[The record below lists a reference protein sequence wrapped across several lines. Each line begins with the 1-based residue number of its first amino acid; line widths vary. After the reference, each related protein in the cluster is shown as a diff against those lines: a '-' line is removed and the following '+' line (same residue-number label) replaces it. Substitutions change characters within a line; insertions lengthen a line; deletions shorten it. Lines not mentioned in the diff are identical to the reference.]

1 MNDVIGLIGDVLG
14 WLMYFCYRILP
25 DYFVSIVIFTFGTK
39 IVLMP
44 VSLWVQKNSIKM
56 VKMQPEMNFIK
67 AKYYGNSEKIS
78 EEQYE
83 LYKREH
89 YQPLADLIPLALQL
103 ILLMGVID
111 VINHPEE
118 HIFRGNPGV
127 LDTMLGSLD
136 LSSIPAEVGGIA
148 YLIPLTAAFSAW
160 FMCFIQNKINVLQAE
175 QGKINQLGTMIL
187 SIGLSLYLGFFVKTG
202 VGIYWTFSNLFSVV
216 QLYFLNI
223 IMNPKKYIDYG
234 ALEKS
239 REELRSA
246 SAFESRNKKKLF
258 AKDPY
263 RKREKADYRRFFKD
277 YEMQLVFYSEKNG
290 FYKYFQNIIET
301 LLEKSDVVINYI
313 TSDPDDKVFEMQSDR
328 FRPYYIGENK
338 LIVLMMKLE
347 ADIVV
352 MTTPDLESFH
362 IKRSLVRKDNEYIY
376 VPHDVNSPN
385 LTFRKEALDHFDTI
399 FSSGYLCTKE
409 IRKRE
414 ELYRLPEKKII
425 EWGSSVID
433 NMIRSYDAMDKE
445 ERTEKAVRKILIAP
459 SWQKDNI
466 LSSCIEEILEN
477 LQGHGYKIIVRPHPQ
492 FVRHEEERLAYLREK
507 FNMDTREDM
516 ELQTDF
522 SSNSTVYEADVV
534 ITDWSSIAFEYSF
547 ATRKPSLFINTPM
560 KVMNEDYE
568 ELGITPIDI
577 ELRSKIGRSV
587 DTDQLATL
595 PQIVEELL
603 SDGAFSEK
611 SLEKIRNEYI
621 YHIGHSGDI
630 GAAYIM
636 DRLAYYKKKH
646 EEEDDD

>member
-1 MNDVIGLIGDVLG
+1 
-14 WLMYFCYRILP
+14 MYCCYNLLPNYFISIIL
-25 DYFVSIVIFTFGTK
+25 FTFSTK
-39 IVLMP
+39 MVLLP

-56 VKMQPEMNFIK
+56 VKMQPEMNFIR
-67 AKYYGNSEKIS
+67 AKYFGNGEKIS

-136 LSSIPAEVGGIA
+136 LSSIPAEVGGTA
-148 YLIPLTAAFSAW
+148 YLIPLVAAFSAW
-160 FMCFIQNKINVLQAE
+160 FMCFIQNKINVLQSE
-175 QGKINQLGTMIL
+175 QGKINQMGTMIL

-202 VGIYWTFSNLFSVV
+202 VGIYWTFSNLFSVL

-223 IMNPKKYIDYG
+223 IMNPKKYIDYE

-246 SAFESRNKKKLF
+246 SAFERQNKKKF
-258 AKDPY
+258 FEKDPY
-263 RKREKADYRRFFKD
+263 RKKEKADYKRFFRD

-313 TSDPDDKVFEMQSDR
+313 TSDPNDKVFEMESER
-328 FRPYYIGENK
+328 FKPYYIGENK
-338 LIVLMMKLE
+338 LIVLMMKME

-399 FSSGYLCTKE
+399 FSSGPLCTKE

-414 ELYRLPEKKII
+414 EKYRLPEKRII
-425 EWGSSVID
+425 EWGSGVID
-433 NMIRSYDAMDKE
+433 NMIRSYDAMDQ
-445 ERTEKAVRKILIAP
+445 REKAVREILIAP
-459 SWQKDNI
+459 SWQQDNI

-477 LQGHGYKIIVRPHPQ
+477 LEGHGYRIIVRPHPQ
-492 FVRHEEERLAYLREK
+492 FVRHDADRLEYLRGK
-507 FNMDTREDM
+507 FHMDERDDM
-516 ELQTDF
+516 EMQTDF
-522 SSNSTVYEADVV
+522 SSNSTVYQADIV

-547 ATRKPSLFINTPM
+547 ATLKPSLFINTPM
-560 KVMNEDYE
+560 KIMNEDYE

-577 ELRSKIGRSV
+577 ELRSRIGKSV
-587 DTDQLATL
+587 DLDQLETL
-595 PQIVEELL
+595 PKVVDELL
-603 SDGAFSEK
+603 NNNAFSKE

-621 YHIGHSGDI
+621 YQIGHSGEV
-630 GAAYIM
+630 GAEYIM

-646 EEEDDD
+646 EEEDD

>member
-1 MNDVIGLIGDVLG
+1 
-14 WLMYFCYRILP
+14 MYCCYNLLPNYFISIIL
-25 DYFVSIVIFTFGTK
+25 FTFSTK
-39 IVLMP
+39 MVLLP

-56 VKMQPEMNFIK
+56 VKMQPEMNFIR
-67 AKYYGNSEKIS
+67 AKYFGNGEKIS

-136 LSSIPAEVGGIA
+136 LSSIPAEVGGTA
-148 YLIPLTAAFSAW
+148 YLIPLVAAFSAW
-160 FMCFIQNKINVLQAE
+160 FMCFIQNKINVLQSE
-175 QGKINQLGTMIL
+175 QGKINQMGTMIL

-202 VGIYWTFSNLFSVV
+202 VGIYWTFSNLFSVL

-223 IMNPKKYIDYG
+223 IMNPKKYIDYE

-246 SAFESRNKKKLF
+246 SAFERQNKKKF
-258 AKDPY
+258 FEKDPY
-263 RKREKADYRRFFKD
+263 RKKEKADYKRFFRD

-301 LLEKSDVVINYI
+301 LLEKSDVAINYI
-313 TSDPDDKVFEMQSDR
+313 TSDPNDKVFEMESER
-328 FRPYYIGENK
+328 FKPYYIGENK
-338 LIVLMMKLE
+338 LIVLMMKME

-399 FSSGYLCTKE
+399 FSSGPLCTKE

-414 ELYRLPEKKII
+414 EKYRLPEKRII

-433 NMIRSYDAMDKE
+433 NMIRSYDAMDQ
-445 ERTEKAVRKILIAP
+445 REKVVREILIAP

-477 LQGHGYKIIVRPHPQ
+477 LEGHGYRIIVRPHPQ
-492 FVRHEEERLAYLREK
+492 FVRHDADRLEYLRGK
-507 FNMDTREDM
+507 FHMDERDDM
-516 ELQTDF
+516 EMQTDF
-522 SSNSTVYEADVV
+522 SSNSTVYQADIV

-547 ATRKPSLFINTPM
+547 ATLKPSLFINTPM
-560 KVMNEDYE
+560 KIMNEDYE

-577 ELRSKIGRSV
+577 ELRSRIGKSV
-587 DTDQLATL
+587 DLDQLETL
-595 PQIVEELL
+595 PKVVDELL
-603 SDGAFSEK
+603 NNNAFSKE

-621 YHIGHSGDI
+621 YQIGHSGEV
-630 GAAYIM
+630 GAEYIM

-646 EEEDDD
+646 EEEDD

>member
-1 MNDVIGLIGDVLG
+1 
-14 WLMYFCYRILP
+14 MYCCYNLLPNYFISIIL
-25 DYFVSIVIFTFGTK
+25 FTFSTK
-39 IVLMP
+39 MVLLP

-56 VKMQPEMNFIK
+56 VKMQPEMNFIR
-67 AKYYGNSEKIS
+67 AKYFGNGEKIS

-136 LSSIPAEVGGIA
+136 LSSIPAEVGGTA
-148 YLIPLTAAFSAW
+148 YLIPLVAAFSAW
-160 FMCFIQNKINVLQAE
+160 FMCFIQNKINVLQSE
-175 QGKINQLGTMIL
+175 QGKINQMGTMIL

-202 VGIYWTFSNLFSVV
+202 VGIYWTFSNLFSVL

-223 IMNPKKYIDYG
+223 IMNPKKYIDYE

-246 SAFESRNKKKLF
+246 SAFERQNKKKF
-258 AKDPY
+258 FEKDPY
-263 RKREKADYRRFFKD
+263 RKKEKADYKRFFRD

-313 TSDPDDKVFEMQSDR
+313 TSDPNDIVFEMESER
-328 FRPYYIGENK
+328 FKPYYIGENK
-338 LIVLMMKLE
+338 LIVLMMKME

-399 FSSGYLCTKE
+399 FSSGPLCTKE

-414 ELYRLPEKKII
+414 KKYRLPEKRII
-425 EWGSSVID
+425 EWGSGVID
-433 NMIRSYDAMDKE
+433 NMIRSYDAMDQ
-445 ERTEKAVRKILIAP
+445 REKAVREILIAP

-466 LSSCIEEILEN
+466 LSSCIEEILEK
-477 LQGHGYKIIVRPHPQ
+477 LEGHGYRIIVRPHPQ
-492 FVRHEEERLAYLREK
+492 FVRHDADRLEYLRGK
-507 FNMDTREDM
+507 FHMDERDDM
-516 ELQTDF
+516 EMQTDF
-522 SSNSTVYEADVV
+522 SSNSTVYQADIV

-547 ATRKPSLFINTPM
+547 ATLKPSLFINTPM
-560 KVMNEDYE
+560 KIMNEDYE

-577 ELRSKIGRSV
+577 ELRSRIGKSV
-587 DTDQLATL
+587 DLDQLETL
-595 PQIVEELL
+595 PKVVDELL
-603 SDGAFSEK
+603 NNNAFSKE

-621 YHIGHSGDI
+621 YQIGHSGEV
-630 GAAYIM
+630 GAEYIM

-646 EEEDDD
+646 EEEDD

>member
-1 MNDVIGLIGDVLG
+1 MNYIVGLIGSVLG
-14 WLMYFCYRILP
+14 WLMYYCYRILP
-25 DYFVSIVIFTFGTK
+25 NYFISIIIFTFGTK
-39 IVLMP
+39 LVLLP
-44 VSLWVQKNSIKM
+44 VSLWVQRNSIKM
-56 VKMQPEMNFIK
+56 VKMQPKVNLIK

-111 VINHPEE
+111 VINHPVE
-118 HIFRGNPGV
+118 HIFRGESGV
-127 LDTMLGSLD
+127 LDTMFGSLD

-148 YLIPLTAAFSAW
+148 YLIPFAAACSAW
-160 FMCFIQNKINVLQAE
+160 FMCFVQNKINVLQAE
-175 QGKINQLGTMIL
+175 QGKLNQVGTMIL

-216 QLYFLNI
+216 QLYFLNMV
-223 IMNPKKYIDYG
+223 MNPKHYIDYE
-234 ALEKS
+234 ALERS
-239 REELRSA
+239 REELKAA
-246 SAFESRNKKKLF
+246 SAFCSRNKKKLF
-258 AKDPY
+258 EKDPY
-263 RKREKADYRRFFKD
+263 RKKERADYKRFFKD

-301 LLEKSDVVINYI
+301 LLEQSDVMINYI
-313 TSDPDDKVFEMQSDR
+313 TSDPKDQVFEMESER
-328 FRPYYIGENK
+328 FKPFYIGENK
-338 LIVLMMKLE
+338 LIVLMMKME

-399 FSSGYLCTKE
+399 FSSGPLCTEE
-409 IRKRE
+409 IKRRE
-414 ELYRLPEKKII
+414 ELYKLPQKKII
-425 EWGSSVID
+425 PWGSSVID
-433 NMIRSYDAMDKE
+433 NMIQSCNAMEIQK
-445 ERTEKAVRKILIAP
+445 KQWKQILIAP

-466 LSSCIEEILEN
+466 LYTCIEEILHL
-477 LQGHGYKIIVRPHPQ
+477 LQGYGYHIIIRPHPQ
-492 FVRHEEERLAYLREK
+492 FVRHEAERLNALREK
-507 FNMDTREDM
+507 FQIDARNNM

-522 SSNSTVYEADVV
+522 SSNRTVYEADLV

-547 ATRKPSLFINTPM
+547 ATLKPSLFINTPM

-577 ELRSKIGRSV
+577 ALRSRIGKSI
-587 DTDQLATL
+587 DLDELASL
-595 PQIVEELL
+595 PQAVYELL
-603 SDGAFSEK
+603 HDNAFSRE
-611 SLEKIRNEYI
+611 SIAKIRDKYI
-621 YHIGHSGDI
+621 YHIGHSGEV

-636 DRLAYYKKKH
+636 ERLAYYQKRH
-646 EEEDDD
+646 EEEEEY

>member
-1 MNDVIGLIGDVLG
+1 MNYVIGLIGDVLG
-14 WLMYFCYRILP
+14 GLMYCCYNLLPNYFISIIL
-25 DYFVSIVIFTFGTK
+25 FTFSTK
-39 IVLMP
+39 MVLLP

-56 VKMQPEMNFIK
+56 VKMQPEMNFIR
-67 AKYYGNSEKIS
+67 AKYFGNGEKIS

-136 LSSIPAEVGGIA
+136 LSSIPAEVGGTA
-148 YLIPLTAAFSAW
+148 YLIPLVAAFSAW
-160 FMCFIQNKINVLQAE
+160 FMCFIQNKINVLQSE
-175 QGKINQLGTMIL
+175 QGKINQMGTMIL

-202 VGIYWTFSNLFSVV
+202 VGIYWTFSNLFSVL

-223 IMNPKKYIDYG
+223 IMNPKKYIDYE

-239 REELRSA
+239 REERRSA
-246 SAFESRNKKKLF
+246 SAFERQNKKKF
-258 AKDPY
+258 FEKDPY
-263 RKREKADYRRFFKD
+263 RKKEKADYKRFFRD

-313 TSDPDDKVFEMQSDR
+313 TSDPNDKVFEMESER
-328 FRPYYIGENK
+328 FKPYYIGENK
-338 LIVLMMKLE
+338 LIVLMMKME

-399 FSSGYLCTKE
+399 FSSGPLCTKE

-414 ELYRLPEKKII
+414 EKYRLPEKRII

-433 NMIRSYDAMDKE
+433 NMIRSYDAMDQ
-445 ERTEKAVRKILIAP
+445 REKAVREILIAP

-477 LQGHGYKIIVRPHPQ
+477 LEGHGYRIIVRPHPQ
-492 FVRHEEERLAYLREK
+492 FVRHDADRLEYLRGK
-507 FNMDTREDM
+507 FHMDERDDM
-516 ELQTDF
+516 EMQTDF
-522 SSNSTVYEADVV
+522 SSNSTVYQADIV

-547 ATRKPSLFINTPM
+547 ATLKPSLFINTPM
-560 KVMNEDYE
+560 KIMNEDYE

-577 ELRSKIGRSV
+577 ELRSRIGKSV
-587 DTDQLATL
+587 DLDQLETL
-595 PQIVEELL
+595 PKVVDELL
-603 SDGAFSEK
+603 NNNAFSKE

-621 YHIGHSGDI
+621 YQIGHSGEV
-630 GAAYIM
+630 GAEYIM

-646 EEEDDD
+646 EEEDD

>member
-1 MNDVIGLIGDVLG
+1 MNYVIGLIGDVLG
-14 WLMYFCYRILP
+14 GLMYCCYNLLPNYFISIIL
-25 DYFVSIVIFTFGTK
+25 FTFSTK
-39 IVLMP
+39 MVLLP

-56 VKMQPEMNFIK
+56 VKMQPEMNFIR
-67 AKYYGNSEKIS
+67 AKYFGNGEKIS

-136 LSSIPAEVGGIA
+136 LSSIPAEVGGTA
-148 YLIPLTAAFSAW
+148 YLIPLVAAFSAW
-160 FMCFIQNKINVLQAE
+160 FMCFIQNKINVLQSE
-175 QGKINQLGTMIL
+175 QGKINQMGTMIL

-202 VGIYWTFSNLFSVV
+202 VGIYWTFSNLFSVL

-223 IMNPKKYIDYG
+223 IMNPKKYIDYE

-246 SAFESRNKKKLF
+246 SAFERQNKKKF
-258 AKDPY
+258 FEKDPY
-263 RKREKADYRRFFKD
+263 RKKEKADYKRFFRD

-301 LLEKSDVVINYI
+301 LLEKSDVAINYI
-313 TSDPDDKVFEMQSDR
+313 TSDPNDKVFEMESER
-328 FRPYYIGENK
+328 FKPYYIGENK
-338 LIVLMMKLE
+338 LIVLMMKME

-399 FSSGYLCTKE
+399 FSSGPLCTKE

-414 ELYRLPEKKII
+414 EKYRLPEKRII

-433 NMIRSYDAMDKE
+433 NMIRSYDAMDQ
-445 ERTEKAVRKILIAP
+445 REKVVREILIAP

-477 LQGHGYKIIVRPHPQ
+477 LEGHGYRIIVRPHPQ
-492 FVRHEEERLAYLREK
+492 FVRHDADRLEYLRGK
-507 FNMDTREDM
+507 FHMDERDDM
-516 ELQTDF
+516 EMQTDF
-522 SSNSTVYEADVV
+522 SSNSTVYQADIV

-547 ATRKPSLFINTPM
+547 ATLKPSLFINTPM
-560 KVMNEDYE
+560 KIMNEDYE

-577 ELRSKIGRSV
+577 ELRSRIGKSV
-587 DTDQLATL
+587 DLDQLETL
-595 PQIVEELL
+595 PKVVDELL
-603 SDGAFSEK
+603 NNNAFSKE

-621 YHIGHSGDI
+621 YQIGHSGEV
-630 GAAYIM
+630 GAEYIM

-646 EEEDDD
+646 EEEDD

>member
-1 MNDVIGLIGDVLG
+1 MNYVIGLIGDVLG
-14 WLMYFCYRILP
+14 GLMYCCYNLLPNYFISIIL
-25 DYFVSIVIFTFGTK
+25 FTFSTK
-39 IVLMP
+39 MVLLP

-56 VKMQPEMNFIK
+56 VKMQPEMNFIR
-67 AKYYGNSEKIS
+67 AKYFGNGEKIS

-136 LSSIPAEVGGIA
+136 LSSIPAEVGGTA
-148 YLIPLTAAFSAW
+148 YLIPLVAAFSAW
-160 FMCFIQNKINVLQAE
+160 FMCFIQNKINVLQSE
-175 QGKINQLGTMIL
+175 QGKINQMGTMIL

-202 VGIYWTFSNLFSVV
+202 VGIYWTFSNLFSVL

-223 IMNPKKYIDYG
+223 IMNPKKYIDYE

-246 SAFESRNKKKLF
+246 SAFERQNKKKF
-258 AKDPY
+258 FEKDPY
-263 RKREKADYRRFFKD
+263 RKKEKADYKRFFRD

-313 TSDPDDKVFEMQSDR
+313 TSDPNDKVFEMESER
-328 FRPYYIGENK
+328 FKPYYIGENK
-338 LIVLMMKLE
+338 LIVLMMKME

-399 FSSGYLCTKE
+399 FSSGPLCTKE

-414 ELYRLPEKKII
+414 EKYRLPEKRII
-425 EWGSSVID
+425 EWGSGVID
-433 NMIRSYDAMDKE
+433 NMIRSYDAMDQ
-445 ERTEKAVRKILIAP
+445 REKAVREILIAP

-477 LQGHGYKIIVRPHPQ
+477 LEGHGYRIIVRPHPQ
-492 FVRHEEERLAYLREK
+492 FVRHDADRLEYLRGK
-507 FNMDTREDM
+507 FHMDERDDM
-516 ELQTDF
+516 EMQTDF
-522 SSNSTVYEADVV
+522 SSNSTVYQADIV

-547 ATRKPSLFINTPM
+547 ATLKPSLFINTPM
-560 KVMNEDYE
+560 KIMNEDYE

-577 ELRSKIGRSV
+577 ELRSRIGKSV
-587 DTDQLATL
+587 DLDQLETL
-595 PQIVEELL
+595 PKVVDELL
-603 SDGAFSEK
+603 NNNAFSKE

-621 YHIGHSGDI
+621 YQIGHSGEV
-630 GAAYIM
+630 GAEYIM

-646 EEEDDD
+646 EEEDD

>member
-1 MNDVIGLIGDVLG
+1 
-14 WLMYFCYRILP
+14 MYCCYNLLPNYFISIIL
-25 DYFVSIVIFTFGTK
+25 FTFSTK
-39 IVLMP
+39 MVLLP

-56 VKMQPEMNFIK
+56 VKMQPEMNFIR
-67 AKYYGNSEKIS
+67 AKYFGNGEKIS

-136 LSSIPAEVGGIA
+136 LSSIPAEVGGTA
-148 YLIPLTAAFSAW
+148 YLIPLVAAFSAW
-160 FMCFIQNKINVLQAE
+160 FMCFIQNKINVLQSE
-175 QGKINQLGTMIL
+175 QGKINQMGTMIL

-202 VGIYWTFSNLFSVV
+202 VGIYWTFSNLFSVL

-223 IMNPKKYIDYG
+223 IMNPKKYIDYE

-246 SAFESRNKKKLF
+246 SAFERQNKKKF
-258 AKDPY
+258 FEKDPY
-263 RKREKADYRRFFKD
+263 RKKEKADYKRFFRD

-313 TSDPDDKVFEMQSDR
+313 TSDPNDKVFEMESER
-328 FRPYYIGENK
+328 FKPYYIGENK
-338 LIVLMMKLE
+338 LIVLMMKME

-399 FSSGYLCTKE
+399 FSSGPLCTKE

-414 ELYRLPEKKII
+414 EKNRLPEKRII
-425 EWGSSVID
+425 EWGSGVID
-433 NMIRSYDAMDKE
+433 NMIRSYDAMDQ
-445 ERTEKAVRKILIAP
+445 REKAVREILIAP
-459 SWQKDNI
+459 SCQKDNI

-477 LQGHGYKIIVRPHPQ
+477 LEGHGYRIIVRPHPQ
-492 FVRHEEERLAYLREK
+492 FVRHDADRLEYLRGK
-507 FNMDTREDM
+507 FHMDERDDM
-516 ELQTDF
+516 EMQTDF
-522 SSNSTVYEADVV
+522 SSNSTVYQADIV

-547 ATRKPSLFINTPM
+547 ATLKPSLFINTPM
-560 KVMNEDYE
+560 KIMNEDYE

-577 ELRSKIGRSV
+577 ELRSRIGKSV
-587 DTDQLATL
+587 DLDQLETL
-595 PQIVEELL
+595 PKVVDELL
-603 SDGAFSEK
+603 NNNAFSKE

-621 YHIGHSGDI
+621 YQIGHSGEV
-630 GAAYIM
+630 GAEYIM

-646 EEEDDD
+646 EEEDD

>member
-1 MNDVIGLIGDVLG
+1 MNYVIGLIGDVLG
-14 WLMYFCYRILP
+14 WLIYFCYHFLP
-25 DYFVSIVIFTFGTK
+25 DYAVSIVIFTFGTK
-39 IVLMP
+39 IVLLP
-44 VSLWVQKNSIKM
+44 VSLWVQRNSIKM
-56 VKMQPEMNFIK
+56 VKMQPEMNFIR

-118 HIFRGNPGV
+118 HIFRGGPGV

-136 LSSIPAEVGGIA
+136 LSAVPAEVGGIA
-148 YLIPLTAAFSAW
+148 YLIPVIAAFSAW
-160 FMCFIQNKINVLQAE
+160 FMCFIQNRINVLQAE
-175 QGKINQLGTMIL
+175 QGKMNQLGTMIL

-202 VGIYWTFSNLFSVV
+202 VGIYWTFSNLFSVL

-223 IMNPKKYIDYG
+223 VMDPKKYIDYE
-234 ALEKS
+234 ALERS
-239 REELRSA
+239 REELKA
-246 SAFESRNKKKLF
+246 AGAFERENKKKF
-258 AKDPY
+258 FERDPY
-263 RKREKADYRRFFKD
+263 RKRERADYRRFFKD

-313 TSDPDDKVFEMQSDR
+313 TSDPEDRVFGMESER
-328 FRPYYIGENK
+328 FRPYYIGENR
-338 LIVLMMKLE
+338 LIVLMMKME

-362 IKRSLVRKDNEYIY
+362 IKRSLVRRDNEYIY

-385 LTFRKEALDHFDTI
+385 LTFRKEALDHFDTV
-399 FSSGYLCTKE
+399 FSSGYLCTEE

-414 ELYRLPEKKII
+414 ELYKLPEKKII
-425 EWGSSVID
+425 EWGSGVID
-433 NMIRSYDAMDKE
+433 NMIRSYDVMD
-445 ERTEKAVRKILIAP
+445 RREKAVREILIAP

-477 LQGHGYKIIVRPHPQ
+477 LQGHGYRIIVRPHPQ
-492 FVRHEEERLAYLREK
+492 FVRHEAERLDDLREK
-507 FNMDTREDM
+507 FHMDGRDDLEM
-516 ELQTDF
+516 QTDF
-522 SSNSTVYEADVV
+522 SSNSTVYEADLV

-547 ATRKPSLFINTPM
+547 ATLKPSLFINTPM

-577 ELRSKIGRSV
+577 ELRGRIGRSV
-587 DTDQLATL
+587 DTDRLKTL
-595 PQIVEELL
+595 PQVVEELMN
-603 SDGAFSEK
+603 SSAFSETA
-611 SLEKIRNEYI
+611 LEKIRSEYI
-621 YHIGHSGDI
+621 YNVGHSGEV
-630 GAAYIM
+630 GAQYIM
-636 DRLAYYKKKH
+636 DRLAWYQKKH
-646 EEEDDD
+646 EEEDD

>member
-1 MNDVIGLIGDVLG
+1 MNFVIGLVGDALG
-14 WLMYFCYRILP
+14 WLMYFCYRILQ
-25 DYFVSIVIFTFGTK
+25 DYFASIIVFTFGTK
-39 IVLMP
+39 IVLLP

-67 AKYYGNSEKIS
+67 AKYFGNGEKIS

-118 HIFRGNPGV
+118 HIFRGNPNA
-127 LDTMLGSLD
+127 LDTMLGSLN
-136 LSSIPAEVGGIA
+136 LSSVPAEVGGIA
-148 YLIPLTAAFSAW
+148 YLIPLAAAFSAW
-160 FMCFIQNKINVLQAE
+160 FMCFIQNKINVLQSE
-175 QGKINQLGTMIL
+175 QGKVNQLGTMIL

-202 VGIYWTFSNLFSVV
+202 VGIYWTFSNLFSVL
-216 QLYFLNI
+216 QLYLLNI
-223 IMNPKKYIDYG
+223 IMNPKKYIDYE

-239 REELRSA
+239 REELRAA
-246 SAFESRNKKKLF
+246 SAFGRQNKKKLF
-258 AKDPY
+258 EKDPY
-263 RKREKADYRRFFKD
+263 KKKEKADYKRFFKD

-301 LLEKSDVVINYI
+301 LLEKSDVVIHYI
-313 TSDPDDKVFEMQSDR
+313 TSDPNDKVFEMESDR
-328 FRPYYIGENK
+328 FKPYYIGENK
-338 LIVLMMKLE
+338 LIVLMMKME

-362 IKRSLVRKDNEYIY
+362 IKRSLVCKDNEYIY

-399 FSSGYLCTKE
+399 FSSGSLCTKE

-433 NMIRSYDAMDKE
+433 NMIQSYDAMD
-445 ERTEKAVRKILIAP
+445 RREKTVREILIAP

-477 LQGHGYKIIVRPHPQ
+477 LQGHGYRIIVRPHPQ
-492 FVRHEEERLAYLREK
+492 FVRHEEERLNYLRDK
-507 FNMDTREDM
+507 FHMDEREDLEM
-516 ELQTDF
+516 QTDF
-522 SSNSTVYEADVV
+522 SSNSTVYEADIV

-547 ATRKPSLFINTPM
+547 ATLKPSLFINTPM
-560 KVMNEDYE
+560 KIMNEDYE

-577 ELRSKIGRSV
+577 ELRNKVGVSVDLDKLDTLPQAVEQLLNSNDFSAESLGKMRDKYIYNIGRSGE
-587 DTDQLATL
+587 T
-595 PQIVEELL
+595 
-603 SDGAFSEK
+603 GAQ
-611 SLEKIRNEYI
+611 
-621 YHIGHSGDI
+621 
-630 GAAYIM
+630 YIM
-636 DRLAYYKKKH
+636 ERLAYFKKKH
-646 EEEDDD
+646 EEEAD

>member
-1 MNDVIGLIGDVLG
+1 MSGIIGLIGSVLG
-14 WLMYFCYRILP
+14 WLMYFCYSLLP
-25 DYFVSIVIFTFGTK
+25 NYFVAIILFTFGTK
-39 IVLMP
+39 IVLLP

-56 VKMQPEMNFIK
+56 VKMQPEMNFIR

-89 YQPLADLIPLALQL
+89 YRPLADLIPLALQL

-111 VINHPEE
+111 VINHPVE
-118 HIFRGNPGV
+118 HIFRGNPGT
-127 LDTMLGSLD
+127 LDTMLGRLD

-148 YLIPLTAAFSAW
+148 YVIPLIAAFSAW
-160 FMCFIQNKINVLQAE
+160 FMCFMQNRINVLQSE
-175 QGKINQLGTMIL
+175 QGRVNQLGTMIL

-202 VGIYWTFSNLFSVV
+202 VGIYWTFSNIFSVL
-216 QLYFLNI
+216 QLYLLNI
-223 IMNPKKYIDYG
+223 IMNPKKYIDYE
-234 ALEKS
+234 ALERS
-239 REELRSA
+239 REELKSA
-246 SAFESRNKKKLF
+246 SAFEKQNRKLF
-258 AKDPY
+258 EKDPY
-263 RKREKADYRRFFKD
+263 RKKEKADYKRFFKD

-290 FYKYFQNIIET
+290 FYKYFQNIIEA

-313 TSDPDDKVFEMQSDR
+313 TSDPEDKVFEMAGDR
-328 FRPYYIGENK
+328 FRPFYIGEHK
-338 LIVLMMKLE
+338 LIVLMMKME

-399 FSSGYLCTKE
+399 FSSGFLCTKE

-414 ELYRLPEKKII
+414 ELYQLPGKKII
-425 EWGSSVID
+425 EWGSGVID
-433 NMIRSYDAMDKE
+433 NMIAAYEKMGI
-445 ERTEKAVRKILIAP
+445 TEHEKKMILIAP

-466 LSSCIEEILEN
+466 LYSCIEAVLSG
-477 LQGHGYKIIVRPHPQ
+477 LDGHGYHIIVRPHPQ
-492 FVRHEEERLAYLREK
+492 FVRHEEERINRLRDK
-507 FNMDTREDM
+507 FHMDERDDM

-522 SSNSTVYEADVV
+522 SSNRTVYEADLV

-547 ATRKPSLFINTPM
+547 ATLKPSLFINTPM

-577 ELRSKIGRSV
+577 ELRDRVGKSIAPDKLDGIAKAVDELLHSSEFSRESLRKIREDYIYSIGRSGEV
-587 DTDQLATL
+587 
-595 PQIVEELL
+595 
-603 SDGAFSEK
+603 GAQ
-611 SLEKIRNEYI
+611 
-621 YHIGHSGDI
+621 
-630 GAAYIM
+630 YIM
-636 DRLAYYKKKH
+636 ERLAYYKKKH
-646 EEEDDD
+646 EEEDDW

>member
-1 MNDVIGLIGDVLG
+1 MNYVIGLIGDILG
-14 WLMYFCYRILP
+14 YLMYFCYHILP
-25 DYFVSIVIFTFGTK
+25 DYFISIIIFTFGTK
-39 IVLMP
+39 IVLLP

-111 VINHPEE
+111 VINYPEE

-127 LDTMLGSLD
+127 LDTMLGNLD
-136 LSSIPAEVGGIA
+136 LSSVPAEVGGIA
-148 YLIPLTAAFSAW
+148 YLIPLVAAFSAW
-160 FMCFIQNKINVLQAE
+160 FMCFIQNRINVLQSE

-202 VGIYWTFSNLFSVV
+202 VGIYWTFSNLFSVL
-216 QLYFLNI
+216 QLYFLNL
-223 IMNPKKYIDYG
+223 IMNPKKYIDYE

-239 REELRSA
+239 REELKAA
-246 SAFESRNKKKLF
+246 STFERQHKKKLF
-258 AKDPY
+258 EKDPY
-263 RKREKADYRRFFKD
+263 RKKEKADYKRFFKD

-301 LLEKSDVVINYI
+301 LLERSDVVINYI
-313 TSDPDDKVFEMQSDR
+313 TSDPNDKVFEMESDR
-328 FRPYYIGENK
+328 FKSYYIGENK
-338 LIVLMMKLE
+338 LIVLMMKME
-347 ADIVV
+347 ADLVV

-385 LTFRKEALDHFDTI
+385 LTFRKEALDHFDTV

-414 ELYRLPEKKII
+414 ELYKLPEKKII

-433 NMIRSYDAMDKE
+433 NMIQAYDAMDQRK
-445 ERTEKAVRKILIAP
+445 KAVKEILIAP

-466 LSSCIEEILEN
+466 LSSCIEEILEK
-477 LQGHGYKIIVRPHPQ
+477 LQGHGYRIIVRPHPQ
-492 FVRHEEERLAYLREK
+492 FVRHEEEWLNYLQDK
-507 FNMDTREDM
+507 FHMDERDDM

-522 SSNSTVYEADVV
+522 SSNRTVYEADVV

-547 ATRKPSLFINTPM
+547 ATLKPSLFINTPM
-560 KVMNEDYE
+560 KIMNEDYE

-577 ELRSKIGRSV
+577 ELRSKVGKSV
-587 DTDQLATL
+587 DMDKIDTL
-595 PQIVEELL
+595 PQVVDELL
-603 SDGAFSEK
+603 NSSEFSRE
-611 SLEKIRNEYI
+611 SLEKIRDKYI
-621 YHIGHSGDI
+621 YHIGRSGEV
-630 GAAYIM
+630 GADYIM
-636 DRLAYYKKKH
+636 ERLAYYKKKH

>member
-1 MNDVIGLIGDVLG
+1 MNDIIGLIGDVLG
-14 WLMYFCYRILP
+14 WLMYFCYHILP
-25 DYFVSIVIFTFGTK
+25 DYFISIIIFTFGTK

-118 HIFRGNPGV
+118 HIFRGKPGI

-136 LSSIPAEVGGIA
+136 LSSVPAEVGGIA
-148 YLIPLTAAFSAW
+148 YLIPLIAAFSAW
-160 FMCFIQNKINVLQAE
+160 FMCFIQNRINVLQSE
-175 QGKINQLGTMIL
+175 QGKVNQLGTMIL

-202 VGIYWTFSNLFSVV
+202 VGIYWTFSNLFSVL

-223 IMNPKKYIDYG
+223 IMNPKKYIDYE

-239 REELRSA
+239 REELKAA
-246 SAFESRNKKKLF
+246 SAFGRQNKKKLF
-258 AKDPY
+258 EKDPY
-263 RKREKADYRRFFKD
+263 RKKERADYKRFFKD

-313 TSDPDDKVFEMQSDR
+313 TSDPNDRVFEMESDR
-328 FRPYYIGENK
+328 FKPYYIGENK
-338 LIVLMMKLE
+338 LIVLMMKME

-376 VPHDVNSPN
+376 VPHDVNSVN
-385 LTFRKEALDHFDTI
+385 MAFRKEALDHFDTI
-399 FSSGYLCTKE
+399 FSSGVLCTKE

-414 ELYRLPEKKII
+414 ELYKLPPKRII

-433 NMIRSYDAMDKE
+433 NMIQAYSAMNKS
-445 ERTEKAVRKILIAP
+445 TKGVKKVLIAP

-477 LQGHGYKIIVRPHPQ
+477 LQGHGYKIIIRPHPQ
-492 FVRHEEERLAYLREK
+492 FVRHEEARLTYLRQK
-507 FNMDTREDM
+507 FNIDTRDDM

-522 SSNSTVYEADVV
+522 SSNKTVYEADIL

-547 ATRKPSLFINTPM
+547 ATLKPSLYINTPM
-560 KVMNEDYE
+560 KILNKDYE

-577 ELRSKIGRSV
+577 ELRSVVGRSV
-587 DTDQLATL
+587 DMDKLNTL
-595 PQIVEELL
+595 PMVVEELL
-603 SDGAFSEK
+603 YSDAFSTEA
-611 SLEKIRNEYI
+611 LEKIRNKYI
-621 YHIGHSGDI
+621 YNIGSSGEV
-630 GAAYIM
+630 GAQYIM
-636 DRLAYYKKKH
+636 ERLAYFKELH
-646 EEEDDD
+646 EAEED

>member
-1 MNDVIGLIGDVLG
+1 MNYVIGLIGDVLG
-14 WLMYFCYRILP
+14 GLMYCCYNLLPNYFISIIL
-25 DYFVSIVIFTFGTK
+25 FTFSTK
-39 IVLMP
+39 MVLLP

-56 VKMQPEMNFIK
+56 VKMQPEMNFIR
-67 AKYYGNSEKIS
+67 AKYFGNGEKIS

-136 LSSIPAEVGGIA
+136 LSSIPAEVGGTA
-148 YLIPLTAAFSAW
+148 YLIPLVAAFSAW
-160 FMCFIQNKINVLQAE
+160 FMCFIQNKINVLQSE
-175 QGKINQLGTMIL
+175 QGKINQMGTMIL

-202 VGIYWTFSNLFSVV
+202 VGIYWTFSNLFSVL

-223 IMNPKKYIDYG
+223 IMNPKKYIDYE

-246 SAFESRNKKKLF
+246 SAFERQNKKKF
-258 AKDPY
+258 FEKDPY
-263 RKREKADYRRFFKD
+263 RKKEKADYKRFFRD

-313 TSDPDDKVFEMQSDR
+313 TSDPNDKVFEMESER
-328 FRPYYIGENK
+328 FKPYYIGENK
-338 LIVLMMKLE
+338 LIVLMMKME

-399 FSSGYLCTKE
+399 FSSGPLCTKE

-414 ELYRLPEKKII
+414 EKNRLPEKRII
-425 EWGSSVID
+425 EWGSGVID
-433 NMIRSYDAMDKE
+433 NMIRSYDAMDQ
-445 ERTEKAVRKILIAP
+445 REKAVREILIAP

-477 LQGHGYKIIVRPHPQ
+477 LEGHGYRIIVRPHPQ
-492 FVRHEEERLAYLREK
+492 FVRHDADRLEYLRGK
-507 FNMDTREDM
+507 FHMDERDDM
-516 ELQTDF
+516 EMQTDF
-522 SSNSTVYEADVV
+522 SSNSTVYQADIV

-547 ATRKPSLFINTPM
+547 ATLKPSLFINTPM
-560 KVMNEDYE
+560 KIMNEDYE

-577 ELRSKIGRSV
+577 ELRSRIGKSV
-587 DTDQLATL
+587 DLDQLETL
-595 PQIVEELL
+595 PKVVDELL
-603 SDGAFSEK
+603 NNNAFSKE

-621 YHIGHSGDI
+621 YQIGHSGEV
-630 GAAYIM
+630 GAEYIM

-646 EEEDDD
+646 EEEDD

>member
-1 MNDVIGLIGDVLG
+1 MNYVIGLIGDVLG
-14 WLMYFCYRILP
+14 WLMYFCYYILP
-25 DYFVSIVIFTFGTK
+25 DYFVSIIIFTFGTK

-89 YQPLADLIPLALQL
+89 YQPLADLIPLAMQL

-118 HIFRGNPGV
+118 HIFHGKAGV

-136 LSSIPAEVGGIA
+136 LSSVPVEVGGIA
-148 YLIPLTAAFSAW
+148 YLIPLIAAFSAW
-160 FMCFIQNKINVLQAE
+160 FMCFIQNRINVLQSE
-175 QGKINQLGTMIL
+175 QGKVNQIGTMIL

-202 VGIYWTFSNLFSVV
+202 VGIYWIFSNLLSVL

-223 IMNPKKYIDYG
+223 VMNPKKYIDYK

-239 REELRSA
+239 REELRAA
-246 SAFESRNKKKLF
+246 SAFEKQDKKKLF
-258 AKDPY
+258 EKDPY
-263 RKREKADYRRFFKD
+263 KKKEKADYKRFFKD

-313 TSDPDDKVFEMQSDR
+313 TSDPDDKVFEMESDR
-328 FRPYYIGENK
+328 FKPYYIGENK
-338 LIVLMMKLE
+338 LIVLMMKIE

-362 IKRSLVRKDNEYIY
+362 IKRSLVRKDNEYLY

-399 FSSGYLCTKE
+399 FSSGCLCTKE

-414 ELYRLPEKKII
+414 ELYNLPEKKII

-433 NMIRSYDAMDKE
+433 NMIRSYESMDK
-445 ERTEKAVRKILIAP
+445 REKTAREILIAP

-477 LQGHGYKIIVRPHPQ
+477 LQGYGYRIIVRPHPQ
-492 FVRHEEERLAYLREK
+492 FVRHGEERLNYLQEK
-507 FNMDTREDM
+507 FHMNERDDM
-516 ELQTDF
+516 EMQTDF

-547 ATRKPSLFINTPM
+547 ATLKPTLFINTPM
-560 KVMNEDYE
+560 KIMNEDYE

-595 PQIVEELL
+595 PQVLEELL
-603 SDGAFSEK
+603 NHNAFSKE
-611 SLEKIRNEYI
+611 SLEKIRDEYI
-621 YHIGHSGDI
+621 YQIGHSGEV
-630 GAAYIM
+630 GAEYIM
-636 DRLAYYKKKH
+636 DRLTYYKKKH
-646 EEEDDD
+646 EEEDD

>member
-1 MNDVIGLIGDVLG
+1 
-14 WLMYFCYRILP
+14 MYCCYNLLPNYFISIIL
-25 DYFVSIVIFTFGTK
+25 FTFSTK
-39 IVLMP
+39 MVLLP

-56 VKMQPEMNFIK
+56 VKMQPEMNFIR
-67 AKYYGNSEKIS
+67 AKYFGNGEKIS

-136 LSSIPAEVGGIA
+136 LSSIPAEVGGTA
-148 YLIPLTAAFSAW
+148 YLIPLVAAFSAW
-160 FMCFIQNKINVLQAE
+160 FMCFIQNKINVLQSE
-175 QGKINQLGTMIL
+175 QGKINQMGTMIL

-202 VGIYWTFSNLFSVV
+202 VGIYWTFSNLFSVL

-223 IMNPKKYIDYG
+223 IMNPKKYIDYE

-246 SAFESRNKKKLF
+246 SAFERQNKKKF
-258 AKDPY
+258 FEKDPY
-263 RKREKADYRRFFKD
+263 RKKEKADYKRFFRD

-313 TSDPDDKVFEMQSDR
+313 TSDPNDIVFEMESER
-328 FRPYYIGENK
+328 FKPYYIGENK
-338 LIVLMMKLE
+338 LIVLMMKME

-399 FSSGYLCTKE
+399 FSSGPLCTKE

-414 ELYRLPEKKII
+414 KKYRLPEKRII
-425 EWGSSVID
+425 EWGSGVID
-433 NMIRSYDAMDKE
+433 NMIRSYDAMDQ
-445 ERTEKAVRKILIAP
+445 REKAVREILIAP

-466 LSSCIEEILEN
+466 LFSCIEEILEK
-477 LQGHGYKIIVRPHPQ
+477 LEGHGYRIIVRPHPQ
-492 FVRHEEERLAYLREK
+492 FVRHDADRLEYLRGK
-507 FNMDTREDM
+507 FHMDERDDM
-516 ELQTDF
+516 EMQTDF
-522 SSNSTVYEADVV
+522 SSNSTVYQADIV

-547 ATRKPSLFINTPM
+547 ATLKPSLFINTPM
-560 KVMNEDYE
+560 KIMNEDYE

-577 ELRSKIGRSV
+577 ELRSRIGKSV
-587 DTDQLATL
+587 DLDQLETL
-595 PQIVEELL
+595 PKVVDELL
-603 SDGAFSEK
+603 NNNAFSKE

-621 YHIGHSGDI
+621 YQIGHSGEV
-630 GAAYIM
+630 GAEYIM

-646 EEEDDD
+646 EEEDD

>member
-1 MNDVIGLIGDVLG
+1 MNAIISAIGDVLG
-14 WLMYFCYRILP
+14 WLMYFSYRILP
-25 DYFVSIVIFTFGTK
+25 NYFVSIVIFTFLTK
-39 IVLMP
+39 IVLLP

-103 ILLMGVID
+103 ILLMGVIN
-111 VINHPEE
+111 VINNPEK
-118 HIFRGNPGV
+118 HIFRGADGI

-136 LSSIPAEVGGIA
+136 LSSVPIEVKGITFIVP
-148 YLIPLTAAFSAW
+148 LIAAFSAW
-160 FMCFIQNKINVLQAE
+160 FMCFIQNKINVLQSE
-175 QGKINQLGTMIL
+175 QGKINQIGTMVL

-202 VGIYWTFSNLFSVV
+202 VGMYWTFSNLFSVV

-223 IMNPKKYIDYG
+223 IMNPKKYIDYE

-239 REELRSA
+239 REELKVA
-246 SAFESRNKKKLF
+246 SAFSSQHKKKLF
-258 AKDPY
+258 EKDPY
-263 RKREKADYRRFFKD
+263 SKKEKADYKRFFKD

-313 TSDPDDKVFEMQSDR
+313 TSDPNDKVFEMESDR
-328 FRPYYIGENK
+328 FKPYYIGENK
-338 LIVLMMKLE
+338 LIVLMMKME
-347 ADIVV
+347 ADVVV

-385 LTFRKEALDHFDTI
+385 LTFRKEALDHFDTV
-399 FSSGYLCTKE
+399 FSSGYLCTEE

-414 ELYRLPEKKII
+414 EMYNLPKKNII

-433 NMIRSYDAMDKE
+433 NMIKSYDGM
-445 ERTEKAVRKILIAP
+445 EKREKVRKEILIAP

-466 LSSCIEEILEN
+466 LYSCIDEILEN

-492 FVRHEEERLAYLREK
+492 FVRHEPERIEALRGR
-507 FNMDTREDM
+507 FNMDERDDM

-522 SSNSTVYEADVV
+522 SSNSTVSEADVV

-547 ATRKPSLFINTPM
+547 STLKPSLFINTPM
-560 KVMNEDYE
+560 KIMNEDYE

-577 ELRSKIGRSV
+577 EIRNKVGRSV
-587 DTDQLATL
+587 DMDNLGSLAE
-595 PQIVEELL
+595 IVDELL
-603 SDGAFSEK
+603 NSNVFSRD
-611 SLEKIRNEYI
+611 SLRKIRDKYI
-621 YHIGHSGDI
+621 YNIGSSGEV
-630 GAAYIM
+630 GAQYIM
-636 DRLAYYKKKH
+636 ERLEYYKKKH
-646 EEEDDD
+646 EEEDDY

>member
-1 MNDVIGLIGDVLG
+1 
-14 WLMYFCYRILP
+14 MYCCYNLLPNYFISIIL
-25 DYFVSIVIFTFGTK
+25 FTFSTK
-39 IVLMP
+39 MVLLP

-56 VKMQPEMNFIK
+56 VKMQPEMNFIR
-67 AKYYGNSEKIS
+67 AKYFGNGEKIS

-136 LSSIPAEVGGIA
+136 LSSIPAEVGGTA
-148 YLIPLTAAFSAW
+148 YLIPLVAAFSAW
-160 FMCFIQNKINVLQAE
+160 FMCFIQNKINVLQSE
-175 QGKINQLGTMIL
+175 QGKINQMGTMIL

-202 VGIYWTFSNLFSVV
+202 VGIYWTFSNLFSVL

-223 IMNPKKYIDYG
+223 IMNPKKYIDYE

-246 SAFESRNKKKLF
+246 SAFERQNKKKF
-258 AKDPY
+258 FEKDPY
-263 RKREKADYRRFFKD
+263 RKKEKVDYKRFFRD

-313 TSDPDDKVFEMQSDR
+313 TSDPNDKVFEMESER
-328 FRPYYIGENK
+328 FKPYYIGENK
-338 LIVLMMKLE
+338 LIVLMMKME

-399 FSSGYLCTKE
+399 FSSGPLCTKE

-414 ELYRLPEKKII
+414 EKYRLPEKRII

-433 NMIRSYDAMDKE
+433 NMIRSYDAMDQ
-445 ERTEKAVRKILIAP
+445 REKAVREILIAP

-477 LQGHGYKIIVRPHPQ
+477 LEGHGYRIIVRPHPQ
-492 FVRHEEERLAYLREK
+492 FVRHDADRLEYLRGK
-507 FNMDTREDM
+507 FHMDERDDM
-516 ELQTDF
+516 EMQTDF
-522 SSNSTVYEADVV
+522 SSNSTVYQADIV

-547 ATRKPSLFINTPM
+547 ATLKPSLFINTPM
-560 KVMNEDYE
+560 KIMNEDYE

-577 ELRSKIGRSV
+577 ELRSRIGKSV
-587 DTDQLATL
+587 ALDQLETL
-595 PQIVEELL
+595 PKVVDELL
-603 SDGAFSEK
+603 NNNAFSKE

-621 YHIGHSGDI
+621 YQIGHSGEV
-630 GAAYIM
+630 GAEYIM

-646 EEEDDD
+646 EEEDD

>member
-1 MNDVIGLIGDVLG
+1 MNYVIGLIGDVLG
-14 WLMYFCYRILP
+14 GLMYCCYNLLPNYFISIIL
-25 DYFVSIVIFTFGTK
+25 FTFSTK
-39 IVLMP
+39 MVLLP

-56 VKMQPEMNFIK
+56 VKMQPEMNFIR
-67 AKYYGNSEKIS
+67 AKYFGNGEKIS

-136 LSSIPAEVGGIA
+136 LSSIPAEVGGTA
-148 YLIPLTAAFSAW
+148 YLIPLVAAFSAW
-160 FMCFIQNKINVLQAE
+160 FMCFIQNKINVLQSE
-175 QGKINQLGTMIL
+175 QGKINQMGTMIL

-202 VGIYWTFSNLFSVV
+202 VGIYWTFSNLFSVL

-223 IMNPKKYIDYG
+223 IMNPKKYIDYE

-246 SAFESRNKKKLF
+246 SAFERQNKKKF
-258 AKDPY
+258 FEKDPY
-263 RKREKADYRRFFKD
+263 RKKEKADYKRFFRD

-313 TSDPDDKVFEMQSDR
+313 TSDPNDKVFEMESER
-328 FRPYYIGENK
+328 FKPYYIGENK
-338 LIVLMMKLE
+338 LIVLMMKME

-399 FSSGYLCTKE
+399 FSSGPLCTKE

-414 ELYRLPEKKII
+414 EKNRLPEKRII
-425 EWGSSVID
+425 EWGSGVND
-433 NMIRSYDAMDKE
+433 NMIRSYDAMDQ
-445 ERTEKAVRKILIAP
+445 REKAVREILIAP

-477 LQGHGYKIIVRPHPQ
+477 LEGHGYRIIVRPHPQ
-492 FVRHEEERLAYLREK
+492 FVRHDADRLEYLRGK
-507 FNMDTREDM
+507 FHMDERDDM
-516 ELQTDF
+516 EMQTDF
-522 SSNSTVYEADVV
+522 SSNSTVYQADIV

-547 ATRKPSLFINTPM
+547 ATLKPSLFINTPM
-560 KVMNEDYE
+560 KIMNEDYE

-577 ELRSKIGRSV
+577 EPLSWNGISV
-587 DTDQLATL
+587 DLDQLETL
-595 PQIVEELL
+595 PKVVDELL
-603 SDGAFSEK
+603 NNNAFSKE

-621 YHIGHSGDI
+621 YQIGHSGEV
-630 GAAYIM
+630 GAEYIM

-646 EEEDDD
+646 EEEDD

>member
-1 MNDVIGLIGDVLG
+1 
-14 WLMYFCYRILP
+14 MYCCYNLLPNYFISIIL
-25 DYFVSIVIFTFGTK
+25 FTFSTK
-39 IVLMP
+39 MVLLP

-56 VKMQPEMNFIK
+56 VKMQPEMNFIR
-67 AKYYGNSEKIS
+67 AKYFGNGEKIS

-136 LSSIPAEVGGIA
+136 LSSIPAEVGGTA
-148 YLIPLTAAFSAW
+148 YLIPLVAAFSAW
-160 FMCFIQNKINVLQAE
+160 FMCFIQNKINVLQSE
-175 QGKINQLGTMIL
+175 QGKINQMGTMIL

-202 VGIYWTFSNLFSVV
+202 VGIYWTFSNLFSVL

-223 IMNPKKYIDYG
+223 IMNPKKYIDYE

-246 SAFESRNKKKLF
+246 SAFERQNKKKF
-258 AKDPY
+258 FEKDPY
-263 RKREKADYRRFFKD
+263 RKKEKADYKRFFRD

-313 TSDPDDKVFEMQSDR
+313 TSDPNDKVFEMESER
-328 FRPYYIGENK
+328 FKPYYIGENK
-338 LIVLMMKLE
+338 LIVLMMKME

-399 FSSGYLCTKE
+399 FSSGPLCTKE

-414 ELYRLPEKKII
+414 EKYRLPEKRII

-433 NMIRSYDAMDKE
+433 NMIRSYDAMDQ
-445 ERTEKAVRKILIAP
+445 REKAVREILIAP

-477 LQGHGYKIIVRPHPQ
+477 LEGHGYRIIVRPHPQ
-492 FVRHEEERLAYLREK
+492 FVRHDADRLEYLRGK
-507 FNMDTREDM
+507 FHMDERDDM
-516 ELQTDF
+516 EMQTDF
-522 SSNSTVYEADVV
+522 SSNSTVYQADIV

-547 ATRKPSLFINTPM
+547 ATLKPSLFINTPM
-560 KVMNEDYE
+560 KIMNEDYE

-577 ELRSKIGRSV
+577 ELRSRIGKSV
-587 DTDQLATL
+587 DLDQLETL
-595 PQIVEELL
+595 PKVVDELL
-603 SDGAFSEK
+603 NNNAFSKE

-621 YHIGHSGDI
+621 YQIGHSGEV
-630 GAAYIM
+630 GAEYIM

-646 EEEDDD
+646 EEEDD

>member
-1 MNDVIGLIGDVLG
+1 
-14 WLMYFCYRILP
+14 MYCCYNLLPNYFISIIL
-25 DYFVSIVIFTFGTK
+25 FTFSTK
-39 IVLMP
+39 MVLLP

-56 VKMQPEMNFIK
+56 VKMQPEMNFIR
-67 AKYYGNSEKIS
+67 AKYFGNGEKIS

-136 LSSIPAEVGGIA
+136 LSSIPAEVGGTA
-148 YLIPLTAAFSAW
+148 YLIPLVAAFSAW
-160 FMCFIQNKINVLQAE
+160 FMCFIQNKINVLQSE
-175 QGKINQLGTMIL
+175 QGKINQMGTMIL

-202 VGIYWTFSNLFSVV
+202 VGIYWTFSNLFSVL

-223 IMNPKKYIDYG
+223 IMNPKKYIDYE

-246 SAFESRNKKKLF
+246 SAFERQNKKKF
-258 AKDPY
+258 FEKDPY
-263 RKREKADYRRFFKD
+263 RKKEKADYKRFFRD

-313 TSDPDDKVFEMQSDR
+313 TSDPNDKVFEMESER
-328 FRPYYIGENK
+328 FKPYYIGENK
-338 LIVLMMKLE
+338 LIVLMMKME

-399 FSSGYLCTKE
+399 FSSGPLCTKE

-414 ELYRLPEKKII
+414 EKYRLPEKRII
-425 EWGSSVID
+425 EWGSGVID
-433 NMIRSYDAMDKE
+433 NMIRSYDAMDQ
-445 ERTEKAVRKILIAP
+445 REKAVREILIAP

-477 LQGHGYKIIVRPHPQ
+477 LEGHGYRIIVRPHPQ
-492 FVRHEEERLAYLREK
+492 FVRHDADRLEYLRGK
-507 FNMDTREDM
+507 FHMDERDDM
-516 ELQTDF
+516 EMQTDF
-522 SSNSTVYEADVV
+522 SSNSTVYQADIV

-547 ATRKPSLFINTPM
+547 ATLKPSLFINTPM
-560 KVMNEDYE
+560 KIMNEDYE

-577 ELRSKIGRSV
+577 ELRSRIGKSV
-587 DTDQLATL
+587 DLDQLETL
-595 PQIVEELL
+595 PKVVDELL
-603 SDGAFSEK
+603 NNNAFSKE

-621 YHIGHSGDI
+621 YQIGHSGEV
-630 GAAYIM
+630 GAEYIM
-636 DRLAYYKKKH
+636 DRLACYKKKH
-646 EEEDDD
+646 EEEDD